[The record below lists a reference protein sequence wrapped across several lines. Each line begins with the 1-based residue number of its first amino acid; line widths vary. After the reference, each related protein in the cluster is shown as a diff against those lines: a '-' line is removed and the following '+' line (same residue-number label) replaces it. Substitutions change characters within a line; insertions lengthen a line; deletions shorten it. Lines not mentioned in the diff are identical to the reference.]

1 MIKSDQY
8 KIEGKVVGSKVEF
21 KFTLDG
27 EKFIVNHIGQF
38 NASQTEIK
46 GLATVYEDG
55 EVCEGEKDLPFIIKL
70 EKGKLDI

>member
-38 NASQTEIK
+38 NASQT
-46 GLATVYEDG
+46 
-55 EVCEGEKDLPFIIKL
+55 
-70 EKGKLDI
+70 